1 MERRLLIR
9 DRFPVYP
16 VAGHTS
22 ARNTRLTTEQDALEE
37 HDAPPSRW
45 ARWARRLRL
54 PEDGDSPWALSLR
67 PWELPGYGLLI
78 IIGAAMRLWDL
89 GSRAMHHD
97 ESLHALYSWNFA
109 EGRGYAHDPMM
120 HGPFQM
126 EATAG
131 VFYVLGDGEFTAR
144 LLYAVAG
151 TLLIALPFFLRYR
164 LGRIGALLVSV
175 MLTFSPAM
183 LYFSRFARND
193 ILMSVWVLGL
203 VIAMWRYLDSG
214 RSRYLYIASALLA
227 LAFATKENA
236 YFIAGCLGL
245 FLLIVS
251 LARNWHS
258 IHGGV
263 EIGRTS
269 TPAAVGR
276 LVKGAWNAIP
286 FGPRLATVSRPAGF
300 FILLFTLSMPLGAPF
315 IGWLHDAL
323 LLGWTRLLLITP
335 DIAGDPRVIFDPGNP
350 NYDARL
356 VDFRYEGLNLSEPMG
371 APAGGGLVVAVLIA
385 AGLIAAA
392 VYIGMRWKPTVWWRC
407 AAIFGLIWT
416 LTYSSFFTNWTG
428 IASGGW
434 RSAGYW
440 LAQQQLPVARGNQP
454 TYYYVLLTS
463 LYEFLPLIL
472 AVAGAVYYLRRRD
485 FFDLFLVF
493 WAGLTFLL
501 YTMAGEKMPWLLVN
515 VALPLIVLA
524 GRFLGDMVERVE
536 WRRLVSGGGLYL
548 IGGVPV
554 TILLLYAL
562 VFLDVSSD
570 DPFSLV
576 LLAASLGSL
585 AAIAVSG
592 YAIARR
598 VGYASFFAFAT
609 IPLAVFL
616 LGLTVRTAWNAS
628 YENGDIPVEMLVYT
642 QTTPHVSGLYEH
654 VGEARAQAAASD
666 PLLLTVDDTSGFSW
680 PWAWYLRDSDTYT
693 VSYNSFGASEL
704 PSYASE
710 SSVLVVHRNNRQKAA
725 PNIGDE
731 FGEGTLVRHR
741 WWFPE
746 HKYRDLSLGTLVR
759 GVADRSV
766 LRAVFEYF
774 LDRGVVFDDIGSED
788 SYVYF
793 REGFPAD
800 FVPRP

>member
-1 MERRLLIR
+1 M
-9 DRFPVYP
+9 
-16 VAGHTS
+16 
-22 ARNTRLTTEQDALEE
+22 TTEQDALEE
-37 HDAPPSRW
+37 NDAPPSRW

-54 PEDGDSPWALSLR
+54 PEGGDPACSLPLLS
-67 PWELPGYGLLI
+67 WELPGYALLI
-78 IIGAAMRLWDL
+78 IIGATMRLWDL

-126 EATAG
+126 EATAA

-151 TLLIALPFFLRYR
+151 IVLIGLPFFLRYK

-203 VIAMWRYLDSG
+203 VVAMWRYLDSG
-214 RSRYLYIASALLA
+214 RSRYLYAASGLLA

-245 FLLIVS
+245 FLLILS
-251 LARNWHS
+251 LVRNWPS

-286 FGPRLATVSRPAGF
+286 LGPRLATVGRPADF
-300 FILLFTLSMPLGAPF
+300 FILLFTLSMPLGAAF
-315 IGWLHDAL
+315 VGWLHDAL

-335 DIAGDPRVIFDPGNP
+335 DVAGDPRVIFDKGNP
-350 NYDARL
+350 NYDERL
-356 VDFRYEGLNLSEPMG
+356 VDLRYEGLNLGEPMG
-371 APAGGGLVVAVLIA
+371 APAGGGMVVAVLIVA
-385 AGLIAAA
+385 VLIAAA
-392 VYIGMRWKPTVWWRC
+392 VYIGMKWKPRVWWRC

-416 LTYSSFFTNWTG
+416 LTYSSFFTNWAG

-463 LYEFLPLIL
+463 LYEFLPLIF

-485 FFDLFLVF
+485 FFGVFLVF

-501 YTMAGEKMPWLLVN
+501 YTMAGEKMPWLVVN

-524 GRFLGDMVERVE
+524 GRFLGDVVERVE

-562 VFLDVSSD
+562 VFLEVSTD

-585 AAIAVSG
+585 AAVAVSG
-592 YAIARR
+592 YVIARR
-598 VGYASFFAFAT
+598 VGYGSFFAFAA

-616 LGLTVRTAWNAS
+616 LALTVRTAWNAS

-654 VGEARAQAAASD
+654 VGAARSRRVRSPA
-666 PLLLTVDDTSGFSW
+666 PNRRRHERVLLAVGVVPERPGHLHGELQL
-680 PWAWYLRDSDTYT
+680 LRG
-693 VSYNSFGASEL
+693 VRASEL
-704 PSYASE
+704 RVRFVGDRDPPEQPAE
-710 SSVLVVHRNNRQKAA
+710 GRPEDRRRVRRGHARQAPLVV
-725 PNIGDE
+725 P
-731 FGEGTLVRHR
+731 
-741 WWFPE
+741 
-746 HKYRDLSLGTLVR
+746 
-759 GVADRSV
+759 
-766 LRAVFEYF
+766 
-774 LDRGVVFDDIGSED
+774 
-788 SYVYF
+788 
-793 REGFPAD
+793 
-800 FVPRP
+800 

>member
-1 MERRLLIR
+1 M
-9 DRFPVYP
+9 
-16 VAGHTS
+16 
-22 ARNTRLTTEQDALEE
+22 
-37 HDAPPSRW
+37 
-45 ARWARRLRL
+45 
-54 PEDGDSPWALSLR
+54 
-67 PWELPGYGLLI
+67 
-78 IIGAAMRLWDL
+78 
-89 GSRAMHHD
+89 
-97 ESLHALYSWNFA
+97 
-109 EGRGYAHDPMM
+109 
-120 HGPFQM
+120 
-126 EATAG
+126 
-131 VFYVLGDGEFTAR
+131 
-144 LLYAVAG
+144 
-151 TLLIALPFFLRYR
+151 
-164 LGRIGALLVSV
+164 
-175 MLTFSPAM
+175 
-183 LYFSRFARND
+183 
-193 ILMSVWVLGL
+193 LGL

-251 LARNWHS
+251 VVRNWPL

-315 IGWLHDAL
+315 IGWLHDKL

-335 DIAGDPRVIFDPGNP
+335 DIAADPRVIFDPGNP

-356 VDFRYEGLNLSEPMG
+356 VDLRYEGLNLAEPMG

-385 AGLIAAA
+385 AALLAGAI
-392 VYIGMRWKPTVWWRC
+392 YIGMRWKPRVWWRC
-407 AAIFGLIWT
+407 AAIFGVIWV
-416 LTYSSFFTNWTG
+416 LAYSSFFTNWTG

-454 TYYYVLLTS
+454 TYYYAILTS
-463 LYEFLPLIL
+463 VYEFLPLIF
-472 AVAGAVYYLRRRD
+472 AVAGAFYYLRRRD
-485 FFDLFLVF
+485 FFGVFLVF

-515 VALPLIVLA
+515 VALPMIVLA

-536 WRRLVSGGGLYL
+536 WRRLASGGGLYV

-570 DPFSLV
+570 DPFSIV
-576 LLAASLGSL
+576 LLAASLASL
-585 AAIAVSG
+585 TAIAASG
-592 YAIARR
+592 YWIARH
-598 VGYASFFAFAT
+598 VGYGNFFAFAAL
-609 IPLAVFL
+609 PFAVCLFA
-616 LGLTVRTAWNAS
+616 LTVRTSWNAA

-642 QTTPHVSGLYEH
+642 QTTPHVSGLYQH
-654 VGEARAQAAASD
+654 VGEARDQVGGPD
-666 PLLLTVDDTSGFSW
+666 PMLLTVDDTSGFSW
-680 PWAWYLRDSDTYT
+680 PWAWYLRDPDTYT
-693 VSYNSFGASEL
+693 VSYNSFAMSEL

-710 SSVLVVHRNNRQKAA
+710 SSVILVHRNNRNEADPK
-725 PNIGDE
+725 IGDE

-746 HKYRDLSLGTLVR
+746 HKYRDLTLGKLVR
-759 GVADRSV
+759 GVADRSM
-766 LRAVFEYF
+766 LRGAIGYF
-774 LDRGVVFDDIGSED
+774 LDRDVVFDEIGSED

-793 REGFPAD
+793 RDGFPAN

>member
-1 MERRLLIR
+1 MECRLPIR
-9 DRFPVYP
+9 DRFPWP
-16 VAGHTS
+16 V

-193 ILMSVWVLGL
+193 ILMAVWVLGL

-286 FGPRLATVSRPAGF
+286 FGPRLATVGRPAGF

-335 DIAGDPRVIFDPGNP
+335 DIVGDPRVIFDPGNP

-385 AGLIAAA
+385 AGLIAVA

-485 FFDLFLVF
+485 FFDVFLVF

-680 PWAWYLRDSDTYT
+680 PWAWYLRDSEAYT
-693 VSYNSFGASEL
+693 VSYNSFGASDL

>member
-1 MERRLLIR
+1 M
-9 DRFPVYP
+9 
-16 VAGHTS
+16 
-22 ARNTRLTTEQDALEE
+22 TTQQGALEE
-37 HDAPPSRW
+37 NDAPPSRW
-45 ARWARRLRL
+45 ARFARRLRL
-54 PEDGDSPWALSLR
+54 PEGGDPACSIPLL

-78 IIGAAMRLWDL
+78 IIGAIMRLWDL

-126 EATAG
+126 EATAA
-131 VFYVLGDGEFTAR
+131 VFYVFGDGEFTAR

-151 TLLIALPFFLRYR
+151 TVLIGLPFFLRYR

-203 VIAMWRYLDSG
+203 VVAMWRYLDSG
-214 RSRYLYIASALLA
+214 RSRYLYAASGLLA

-245 FLLIVS
+245 FLLILS
-251 LARNWHS
+251 LSRNWHS
-258 IHGGV
+258 IHSGV
-263 EIGRTS
+263 QIGRTS

-286 FGPRLATVSRPAGF
+286 FGPRLATVGRPADF
-300 FILLFTLSMPLGAPF
+300 FIVLFTLSMPLGGAF
-315 IGWLHDAL
+315 VGRVHDAL

-335 DIAGDPRVIFDPGNP
+335 DIAGDPRVIFDTGNP
-350 NYDARL
+350 NYDERL
-356 VDFRYEGLNLSEPMG
+356 VDLRYEGLPLGEPMG
-371 APAGGGLVVAVLIA
+371 APAGGGLVVAVVIA
-385 AGLIAAA
+385 LGLLA
-392 VYIGMRWKPTVWWRC
+392 VAIYIGMKWKPRVWWRC

-416 LTYSSFFTNWTG
+416 LTYSSFFTNWAG

-463 LYEFLPLIL
+463 LYEFLPLIF

-485 FFDLFLVF
+485 FFGVFLVF

-501 YTMAGEKMPWLLVN
+501 YTMAGEKMPWLVVN

-524 GRFLGDMVERVE
+524 GRFLGDVVERVE

-554 TILLLYAL
+554 AVLLLYAL
-562 VFLDVSSD
+562 VFLEVSSD

-592 YAIARR
+592 YVIARR
-598 VGYASFFAFAT
+598 VGYGTFFAFAA

-616 LGLTVRTAWNAS
+616 LALTVRTAWNAS

-654 VGEARAQAAASD
+654 VGAARAGGSD

-680 PWAWYLRDSDTYT
+680 PWAWYLRDPDTYT

-704 PSYASE
+704 PSYASD
-710 SSVLVVHRNNRQKAA
+710 SSVIVIHRNNRQKAA
-725 PNIGDE
+725 PKIGDE

-746 HKYRDLSLGTLVR
+746 HKYRDLSLGKLVR

-766 LRAVFEYF
+766 LRAAIGYF

-793 REGFPAD
+793 REGFPAN

>member
-1 MERRLLIR
+1 M
-9 DRFPVYP
+9 
-16 VAGHTS
+16 
-22 ARNTRLTTEQDALEE
+22 TTDQDVIEE

-54 PEDGDSPWALSLR
+54 PEGGDSACALSLR
-67 PWELPGYGLLI
+67 PWELPGYALLI
-78 IIGAAMRLWDL
+78 MIGAIMRLWDL

-131 VFYVLGDGEFTAR
+131 VFYLLGDGEFTAR
-144 LLYAVAG
+144 LLYALAG
-151 TLLIALPFFLRYR
+151 TVLIALPFFLRYR

-203 VIAMWRYLDSG
+203 VVAMWRYLDSG
-214 RSRYLYIASALLA
+214 RSRYLYAASGLLA

-245 FLLIVS
+245 FLLMLS
-251 LARNWHS
+251 LVRNWPS

-286 FGPRLATVSRPAGF
+286 LGPRLATVSRPAGF

-315 IGWLHDAL
+315 VGWIHDTL
-323 LLGWTRLLLITP
+323 LLGWTRLLFITP
-335 DIAGDPRVIFDPGNP
+335 DVVGDPRVIFDPGNP

-356 VDFRYEGLNLSEPMG
+356 VDFRYEGLNLGEPMG

-385 AGLIAAA
+385 AVLIAAA
-392 VYIGMRWKPTVWWRC
+392 VYIGMRWKPRVWWRC
-407 AAIFGLIWT
+407 AAIFALIWT
-416 LTYSSFFTNWTG
+416 LTYSSFLTNWTG

-463 LYEFLPLIL
+463 LYEFLPLIF

-485 FFDLFLVF
+485 FFGVFLVF

-524 GRFLGDMVERVE
+524 GRFLGDVVERVE

-548 IGGVPV
+548 IGGVPL

-562 VFLDVSSD
+562 VFLEVSTD
-570 DPFSLV
+570 DAFSLV
-576 LLAASLGSL
+576 LLAAALGSL

-592 YAIARR
+592 YAIGRR
-598 VGYASFFAFAT
+598 VGYASFFAFAA
-609 IPLAVFL
+609 IPLAVL
-616 LGLTVRTAWNAS
+616 LLALTVRTAWNAS

-642 QTTPHVSGLYEH
+642 QTTPHVSGLYKH
-654 VGEARAQAAASD
+654 VGQARARAAASD
-666 PLLLTVDDTSGFSW
+666 RLLLTIDDTSGFSW
-680 PWAWYLRDSDTYT
+680 PWAWYLRDPDTYT
-693 VSYNSFGASEL
+693 VSYNSFGASDL

-710 SSVLVVHRNNRQKAA
+710 SSVLLVHRNNRQKAA
-725 PNIGDE
+725 PKIGDE

-759 GVADRSV
+759 GIADRST
-766 LRAVFEYF
+766 LQAVIEYF
-774 LDRGVVFDDIGSED
+774 LDRHVVFDDIGSED

>member
-1 MERRLLIR
+1 M
-9 DRFPVYP
+9 
-16 VAGHTS
+16 
-22 ARNTRLTTEQDALEE
+22 TTERAAPGEDAG
-37 HDAPPSRW
+37 PPLGW

-54 PEDGDSPWALSLR
+54 PAGGDAACSIPLR

-78 IIGAAMRLWDL
+78 VIGAVMRLWDL

-126 EATAG
+126 EATAA
-131 VFYVLGDGEFTAR
+131 VFYVLGDGEVTAR

-151 TLLIALPFFLRYR
+151 TVLIALPFFLRYR

-214 RSRYLYIASALLA
+214 RSRYLYAASALLA

-236 YFIAGCLGL
+236 YFISGCLGL

-251 LARNWHS
+251 VSRNWRP
-258 IHGGV
+258 IVAGV

-269 TPAAVGR
+269 TPAAIGR
-276 LVKGAWNAIP
+276 LARGAWSAIP
-286 FGPRLATVSRPAGF
+286 FGPRLAAVGRPADF
-300 FILLFTLSMPLGAPF
+300 FIVLFTLSMPLGAAF
-315 IGWLHDAL
+315 VGWLHDKL
-323 LLGWTRLLLITP
+323 FLGWTRLLLVTP
-335 DIAGDPRVIFDPGNP
+335 DVAGDPRVVFDPGNP
-350 NYDARL
+350 GYDARL
-356 VDFRYEGLNLSEPMG
+356 VDVRYEGLNLTEPMG
-371 APAGGGLVVAVLIA
+371 APAGGGLVVAALIA
-385 AGLIAAA
+385 AALVAGA
-392 VYIGMRWKPTVWWRC
+392 VYIGMRWRPGVWWRC
-407 AAIFGLIWT
+407 AAIFAAIWT
-416 LTYSSFFTNWTG
+416 LTYSSFFTNWAG

-454 TYYYVLLTS
+454 TYYYVILTTV
-463 LYEFLPLIL
+463 YEFLPLIL
-472 AVAGAVYYLRRRD
+472 AVAGAVYYVRRRD
-485 FFDLFLVF
+485 LFGVFLVF

-515 VALPLIVLA
+515 VALPLIVLG
-524 GRFLGDMVERVE
+524 GRFLGDAVERVE
-536 WRRLVSGGGLYL
+536 WRRLASGGGLYL

-554 TILLLYAL
+554 TLLLLYAL
-562 VFLDVSSD
+562 VFLEVSSD
-570 DPFSLV
+570 DAVSIV
-576 LLAASLGSL
+576 LLAAALGSL
-585 AAIAVSG
+585 AAVVVSG
-592 YAIARR
+592 YVIARR
-598 VGYASFFAFAT
+598 VGPANFFAFAA

-616 LGLTVRTAWNAS
+616 FALTVRASWNAA
-628 YENGDIPVEMLVYT
+628 YENGDTPVEMLVYT
-642 QTTPHVSGLYEH
+642 QTTPHVSGLYRH
-654 VGEARAQAAASD
+654 VGEFRAGEPA
-666 PLLLTVDDTSGFSW
+666 PMLLTVDDTSGFSW
-680 PWAWYLRDSDTYT
+680 PWAWYLRDPDDYA
-693 VSYNSFGASEL
+693 VSYNSFAATDL
-704 PSYASE
+704 PGYAVE
-710 SSVLVVHRNNRQKAA
+710 SSVVLVHRNNWQKAD
-725 PNIGDE
+725 PKLGDE

-746 HKYRDLSLGTLVR
+746 HKYRDLTLGKLAR
-759 GVADRSV
+759 GVLDRSA
-766 LRAVFEYF
+766 LQAGIEYF
-774 LDRGVVFDDIGSED
+774 LDRDVVFDEIGSED

>member
-9 DRFPVYP
+9 DRFPV
-16 VAGHTS
+16 

-416 LTYSSFFTNWTG
+416 LAYSSFFTNWTG

-570 DPFSLV
+570 DPFSLA
-576 LLAASLGSL
+576 LLAAALGSL

-766 LRAVFEYF
+766 LRSVFEYF

>member
-1 MERRLLIR
+1 M
-9 DRFPVYP
+9 
-16 VAGHTS
+16 
-22 ARNTRLTTEQDALEE
+22 
-37 HDAPPSRW
+37 
-45 ARWARRLRL
+45 
-54 PEDGDSPWALSLR
+54 
-67 PWELPGYGLLI
+67 
-78 IIGAAMRLWDL
+78 
-89 GSRAMHHD
+89 
-97 ESLHALYSWNFA
+97 
-109 EGRGYAHDPMM
+109 
-120 HGPFQM
+120 
-126 EATAG
+126 
-131 VFYVLGDGEFTAR
+131 
-144 LLYAVAG
+144 
-151 TLLIALPFFLRYR
+151 
-164 LGRIGALLVSV
+164 
-175 MLTFSPAM
+175 
-183 LYFSRFARND
+183 
-193 ILMSVWVLGL
+193 
-203 VIAMWRYLDSG
+203 
-214 RSRYLYIASALLA
+214 
-227 LAFATKENA
+227 
-236 YFIAGCLGL
+236 
-245 FLLIVS
+245 
-251 LARNWHS
+251 
-258 IHGGV
+258 
-263 EIGRTS
+263 
-269 TPAAVGR
+269 
-276 LVKGAWNAIP
+276 
-286 FGPRLATVSRPAGF
+286 SRPAGF

-315 IGWLHDAL
+315 VGWLHDKL

-335 DIAGDPRVIFDPGNP
+335 DIDGDPRVIFDPGNP

-356 VDFRYEGLNLSEPMG
+356 VDLRYEGLNLAEPMG
-371 APAGGGLVVAVLIA
+371 APSGGGLVVAVLIA

-392 VYIGMRWKPTVWWRC
+392 IYIGMRWKPRVWWRC
-407 AAIFGLIWT
+407 AAVFGVIWM
-416 LTYSSFFTNWTG
+416 LAYSSFFTNLTG

-463 LYEFLPLIL
+463 LYEFLPLIF

-485 FFDLFLVF
+485 FFGVFLVF

-524 GRFLGDMVERVE
+524 GRFLGDVVERVE

-548 IGGVPV
+548 IGGVPL

-562 VFLDVSSD
+562 VFLEVSVD

-592 YAIARR
+592 YWIAKR
-598 VGYASFFAFAT
+598 VGHGTFFAFAA

-616 LGLTVRTAWNAS
+616 LGLTVRTAWNAA
-628 YENGDIPVEMLVYT
+628 YENGDIPVEMIVYT

-654 VGEARAQAAASD
+654 VGEARARGGGHD

-680 PWAWYLRDSDTYT
+680 PWAWYLRDPSDYT
-693 VSYNSFGASEL
+693 VSYNSFGAAEL
-704 PSYASE
+704 PGYVPE

-725 PNIGDE
+725 PKIGDE

-746 HKYRDLSLGTLVR
+746 HKYRDLSLGRLVR
-759 GVADRSV
+759 GVADRST
-766 LRAVFEYF
+766 LQAVIEYF

>member
-54 PEDGDSPWALSLR
+54 PEGGDPAFALSLR

-416 LTYSSFFTNWTG
+416 LAYSSFFTNWTG

-766 LRAVFEYF
+766 LRSVFEYF